1 MDIINMIESN
11 TNIIYFAVGCAMD
24 HYNTDDINSYNNQQ
38 YPCFLQNI
46 DCKKMIIMIDPC
58 MEDDLKIDN
67 LELVFNIDEK
77 YRLYKKQDLTV
88 YVVNN
93 TFNYL
98 EHNFNSEDYSILLS
112 VISFAIDNKIKLIF
126 QDYTGRDPTY
136 LYCNLFDIFNKKDL
150 LNYVNF
156 DITQKETSCYVTFD
170 DNMLILDN
178 KGYFV
183 QPKYMFLTDIVKIN
197 QQKFIINQQ
206 KFIIN
211 QQKFITNQRIDILNY
226 EILQSYNKSNN
237 ENKLEIINENKI
249 KYLFAIYNLDFK
261 KIEDKKISLRDKL
274 VLLRELIIIM
284 VNDIINS
291 KDCDKSV
298 IEYLI
303 NNIKNKSDFVNSM
316 CIIKQID

>member
-1 MDIINMIESN
+1 
-11 TNIIYFAVGCAMD
+11 
-24 HYNTDDINSYNNQQ
+24 
-38 YPCFLQNI
+38 
-46 DCKKMIIMIDPC
+46 
-58 MEDDLKIDN
+58 
-67 LELVFNIDEK
+67 
-77 YRLYKKQDLTV
+77 LTV

-126 QDYTGRDPTY
+126 QDYTGRDSTY

-183 QPKYMFLTDIVKIN
+183 QPKYMFLTDIVKTN

-211 QQKFITNQRIDILNY
+211 QIKFITNQRIDILNY